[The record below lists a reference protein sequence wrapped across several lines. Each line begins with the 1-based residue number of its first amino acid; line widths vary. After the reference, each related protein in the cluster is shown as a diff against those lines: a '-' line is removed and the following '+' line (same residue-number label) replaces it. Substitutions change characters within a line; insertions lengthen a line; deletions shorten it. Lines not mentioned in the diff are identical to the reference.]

1 MQYTVAATLLASWAI
16 SVSAASSPR
25 GCSLSEQVRLC
36 VNHTSLQR
44 STCASDNFDCQ
55 CTWASEA
62 TMCFAPCVSD
72 KEFSDGMHAARG
84 DQETVCAQAA
94 KFGQVA
100 KDKERQKQEDKKN
113 KGKKQEKEVWTTTGA
128 KDMNDLNATHDSVK
142 PAGPRGQA
150 KPTVGPKHVDVGG
163 SKAKKTAG
171 GDKDVNMVE
180 SAAPALAPMVPG
192 ILVMLASILI
202 I

>member
-16 SVSAASSPR
+16 SVSAATTPH

-36 VNHTSLQR
+36 VNHTSMQR

-84 DQETVCAQAA
+84 DQETACAQAA
-94 KFGQVA
+94 KFGQAA
-100 KDKERQKQEDKKN
+100 KDKERQKQDEKKN

-142 PAGPRGQA
+142 PADPRGQA
-150 KPTVGPKHVDVGG
+150 KPTAGPKHVDAGKDK
-163 SKAKKTAG
+163 KAD
-171 GDKDVNMVE
+171 GDKDVNVVE
-180 SAAPALAPMVPG
+180 SAAPSLAPMVPG
-192 ILVMLASILI
+192 ILAILATILTI
-202 I
+202 